1 MKDWA
6 KRHVVSA
13 KLVVVKGSIVKD
25 IKFEFYE
32 IRKKSRWE

>member
-6 KRHVVSA
+6 KRYRVSA
-13 KLVVVKGSIVKD
+13 KLVVVKGTIVKK

-32 IRKKSRWE
+32 V